1 MAWYDTAPIPPP
13 EAVRRLGDVL
23 EVRGTPLGE
32 TAPKDKRRRHQ
43 VYQTLTS
50 VGEVG
55 VTVSVDGWHVFFSP
69 WGTRRFMNI
78 WDWKECALGEPRPKG
93 RELPL
98 EESVE
103 WVLGLLEK
111 NRPPEVDLECVERAG
126 RELDRRVA
134 RDRWLGPLKTFG
146 LYAVLIGVLIWSGVT
161 GSTGGVIVGSIC
173 LAQLV
178 GAKVRDF
185 FCRLF
190 GRKK

>member
-1 MAWYDTAPIPPP
+1 MAWYDTAPNPPP
-13 EAVRRLGDVL
+13 EAVQRLGDVL
-23 EVRGTPLGE
+23 EARGTPLHE
-32 TAPKDKRRRHQ
+32 VILNSERRNYRP
-43 VYQTLTS
+43 YGAITS
-50 VGEVG
+50 IGKVG
-55 VTVSVDGWHVFFSP
+55 VSADLDGWYVFFCP
-69 WGTRRFMNI
+69 PGTRRYMNI

-134 RDRWLGPLKTFG
+134 RDRWFRPLTTFG
-146 LYAVLIGVLIWSGVT
+146 LSAVLIGVLIWSAMT
-161 GSTGGVIVGSIC
+161 DSKGGIIVGSIC

-178 GAKVRDF
+178 GAKVRDI
-185 FCRLF
+185 FCKLF